1 MDHPR
6 RGPRADLLRRVEL
19 AIGRRVHGVREG
31 DHLSL
36 LAGHG
41 VEAGDAR
48 PYVPGDDVRRIDWT
62 VTARTEV
69 THVRDAIAE
78 RELDVT
84 VLIDLTGSLD
94 FGTTGWRKIDLANAV
109 LAAIGTLAT
118 RGHDRLGVVCLTGDG
133 PVTIPIRAGRA
144 HLAAVL
150 YRAEQL
156 STVGGG
162 ADLGAAILRLD
173 HLGRRRGLAVVI
185 SDFIG
190 PTTWEGPL
198 ARLAQRHDV
207 IAVELLDR
215 REMRLPDAGFITIAD
230 AESGRRRTV
239 DTGRPEIRAAFA
251 AAADRQRVAIA
262 AAVGRAGAEHLR
274 LTTDRPWVDP
284 LIRFLEQRRRARAR
298 GRAVARPAGG
308 LS

>member
-1 MDHPR
+1 M
-6 RGPRADLLRRVEL
+6 
-19 AIGRRVHGVREG
+19 
-31 DHLSL
+31 
-36 LAGHG
+36 
-41 VEAGDAR
+41 
-48 PYVPGDDVRRIDWT
+48 
-62 VTARTEV
+62 
-69 THVRDAIAE
+69 IAE

-118 RGHDRLGVVCLTGDG
+118 RGHDRLGVVCLTGEG

-144 HLAAVL
+144 HLAAAL
-150 YRAEQL
+150 YRAEHL

-162 ADLGAAILRLD
+162 ADLGAAVVRLD

-230 AESGRRRTV
+230 AESGRRRSV

-262 AAVGRAGAEHLR
+262 AAIGRACR
-274 LTTDRPWVDP
+274 DPTDD
-284 LIRFLEQRRRARAR
+284 
-298 GRAVARPAGG
+298 
-308 LS
+308 

>member
-1 MDHPR
+1 MDNPR
-6 RGPRADLLRRVEL
+6 RAPRADLLRRVEL
-19 AIGRRVHGVREG
+19 MIGRRVHGVREG
-31 DHLSL
+31 DHLAL

-41 VEAGDAR
+41 IEAGDAR

-62 VTARTEV
+62 VTARTEIP
-69 THVRDAIAE
+69 HVRDAIAE

-94 FGTTGWRKIDLANAV
+94 FGTAGWRKIDLANAV

-133 PVTIPIRAGRA
+133 PVTIPIKAGRA
-144 HLAAVL
+144 HLAAAL
-150 YRAEQL
+150 FRAERL
-156 STVGGG
+156 SEVGGG
-162 ADLGAAILRLD
+162 GDLGAAIDRLG

-190 PTTWEGPL
+190 PLTWERPL
-198 ARLAQRHDV
+198 ARLAHRHDV
-207 IAVELLDR
+207 IAVELVDR
-215 REMRLPDAGFITIAD
+215 RDLRLPDAGFITIAD
-230 AESGRRRTV
+230 AETGRRRTV
-239 DTGRPEIRAAFA
+239 DTGRWEVRAAFA
-251 AAADRQRVAIA
+251 AAADAQRTAIA
-262 AAVGRAGAEHLR
+262 GAISRAGAEHLR
-274 LTTDRPWVDP
+274 LSTDQPWVDP